1 MTNLLIRLFIKD
13 HENTKSA
20 AVRAKYGTLAG
31 AVGIVTN
38 LIVAAVKFA
47 VGLLAGSVSV
57 MADAVNNFSDAG
69 SSLVTMVGFKLS
81 GKPAD
86 RKHPFGHARIEYL
99 TGLIVSFIIVMLGF
113 TFLTES
119 IGKILNHSES
129 NFSLAALIVLGVS
142 IVAKMWQELFYRNL
156 SKRIGSDSL
165 KASAQDSLNDVISST
180 VVLIGAL
187 VGKFTSLEIDGYVG
201 VAVALFI
208 LVSGVKLV
216 IETANPL
223 LGVPPEKETVQALN
237 KKILSYEGVVGTHD
251 MIIHSYGANRIFCS
265 VHAEV
270 PADCDVMLSH
280 DIIDN
285 IEEDVYQEMG
295 ISLVIHLD
303 PVTVGD
309 ERIDGMKACLA
320 NILAETA
327 PSLHFHDFR
336 AVFGVSHD
344 NILFDLVLP
353 MDFSLTEE
361 EITHLV
367 TQRFVDEYPKA
378 VVKIKIDRDMND
390 ML

>member
-13 HENTKSA
+13 YENTKNA
-20 AVRAKYGTLAG
+20 TVRAKYGTLAG

-38 LIVAAVKFA
+38 LLVAAVKFII
-47 VGLLAGSVSV
+47 GILAGSVSV

-99 TGLIVSFIIVMLGF
+99 TGLIVSFIIVLLGF

-119 IGKILNHSES
+119 IGKIINHSES
-129 NFSLAALIVLGVS
+129 HFTTIALVVLGVS
-142 IVAKMWQELFYRNL
+142 IFAKGWQGLFYR
-156 SKRIGSDSL
+156 SMAKKIGSDSL
-165 KASAQDSLNDVISST
+165 RASAQDSINDVISSA

-201 VAVALFI
+201 IAVALFI
-208 LVSGVKLV
+208 LFSGIKLV
-216 IETANPL
+216 METANPL
-223 LGVPPEKETVQALN
+223 LGVPPEKETVEALN
-237 KKILSYEGVVGTHD
+237 EKILSYDGVVGIHD
-251 MIIHSYGANRIFCS
+251 LIIHSYGANRIFCS

-270 PADCDVMLSH
+270 PADRDIMLSH

-309 ERIDGMKACLA
+309 ERIEAMKHSLSE
-320 NILAETA
+320 ILQTF
-327 PSLHFHDFR
+327 PSPLHFHDFR
-336 AVFGVSHD
+336 AVFGVSHH

-353 MDFSLTEE
+353 MDFAYSEE
-361 EITHLV
+361 EVIEQV
-367 TQRFVDEYPKA
+367 TTAFTLRHPQSI
-378 VVKIKIDRDMND
+378 VKIKIDRDMND

>member
-1 MTNLLIRLFIKD
+1 MTSLLIRLFIKD
-13 HENTKSA
+13 HENIKSA
-20 AVRAKYGTLAG
+20 SVRASYGTLAG
-31 AVGIVTN
+31 AVGIVSN
-38 LIVAAVKFA
+38 LIVAAVKFI
-47 VGLLAGSVSV
+47 VGILAGSVSV

-119 IGKILNHSES
+119 IGKIINKSES
-129 NFSLAALIVLGVS
+129 HFTTLALIILGVS
-142 IVAKMWQELFYRNL
+142 IVAKLWQGIFYRGVA
-156 SKRIGSDSL
+156 KRIGSDSL
-165 KASAQDSLNDVISST
+165 RASAQDSLNDVISSA

-187 VGKFTSLEIDGYVG
+187 VGKFTSLEIDGYIG

-216 IETANPL
+216 IETADPL
-223 LGVPPEKETVQALN
+223 LGVPPEKETVQALSD
-237 KKILSYEGVVGTHD
+237 KILSYEGVIGVHD
-251 MIIHSYGANRIFCS
+251 LIIHSYGANRMFCS

-270 PADCDVMLSH
+270 PADRDIMLSH

-309 ERIDGMKACLA
+309 VRIDSMKNSLK

-327 PSLHFHDFR
+327 PDLHFHDFR
-336 AVFGVSHD
+336 AVFGVTHD
-344 NILFDLVLP
+344 NVLFDLVLP

-361 EITHLV
+361 ELANLV
-367 TQRFVDEYPKA
+367 TERFVHEHPKA
-378 VVKIKIDRDMND
+378 IVKIKIDRDMND

>member
-1 MTNLLIRLFIKD
+1 MTSLLIRLFIKD

-20 AVRAKYGTLAG
+20 TVRAAYGTLAG
-31 AVGIVTN
+31 AVGIVSN
-38 LIVAAVKFA
+38 LIVAAVKFII
-47 VGLLAGSVSV
+47 GILAGSVSV

-99 TGLIVSFIIVMLGF
+99 TGLIVSFIIVLLGF
-113 TFLTES
+113 TFLSES
-119 IGKILNHSES
+119 IGKIVNHSES
-129 NFSLAALIVLGVS
+129 NFSLLALIVLGVS
-142 IVAKMWQELFYRNL
+142 IAAKLWQGLFYR
-156 SKRIGSDSL
+156 SMAKRIASDSL
-165 KASAQDSLNDVISST
+165 RASAQDSLNDVISSA

-187 VGKFTSLEIDGYVG
+187 VGKFTAWEIDGYVG

-216 IETANPL
+216 LETADPL
-223 LGVPPEKETVQALN
+223 LGVPPEKETVQALHD
-237 KKILSYEGVVGTHD
+237 KILSYEGVVGVHD
-251 MIIHSYGANRIFCS
+251 MIIHSYGANRMFCS

-270 PADCDVMLSH
+270 PADRDVMLSH

-309 ERIDGMKACLA
+309 EKIDGMKASLSQ
-320 NILAETA
+320 ILAEYT
-327 PSLHFHDFR
+327 PILHYHDFR
-336 AVFGVSHD
+336 AVFGVTHD

-361 EITHLV
+361 EVIAKIT
-367 TQRFVDEYPKA
+367 QEFVKEYPKA
-378 VVKIKIDRDMND
+378 IVKIKIDRDMND

>member
-1 MTNLLIRLFIKD
+1 MTSLLVRLFIKD
-13 HENTKSA
+13 HTNTQSA
-20 AVRAKYGTLAG
+20 TVRAQYGTLAG
-31 AVGIVTN
+31 AVGIVSN
-38 LIVAAVKFA
+38 LIVAAVKFI
-47 VGLLAGSVSV
+47 VGMIAGSVSV

-119 IGKILNHSES
+119 IGKIISKSES
-129 NFSLAALIVLGVS
+129 NFTTLALIILGIS
-142 IVAKMWQELFYRNL
+142 IAAKLWQGFFYRNMA
-156 SKRIGSDSL
+156 KRIGSDSL
-165 KASAQDSLNDVISST
+165 KASAQDSFNDVISSA

-187 VGKFTSLEIDGYVG
+187 VGKFTTLEIDGYVG
-201 VAVALFI
+201 VAVAVFI

-216 IETANPL
+216 IETADPL
-223 LGVPPEKETVQALN
+223 LGVPPEKETVEALSD
-237 KKILSYEGVVGTHD
+237 KILSYDGVVGVHD
-251 MIIHSYGANRIFCS
+251 LIIHSYGANRIFCS

-270 PADCDVMLSH
+270 PANVDIMISH

-285 IEEDVYQEMG
+285 IEEEVYQQMG

-309 ERIDGMKACLA
+309 ERIDQMKATLA
-320 NILAETA
+320 KILAETA
-327 PSLHFHDFR
+327 PNLHYHDFR

-344 NILFDLVLP
+344 NVLFDLVLP

-361 EITHLV
+361 EITSLI
-367 TQRFVDEYPKA
+367 TKRFVESHPKA
-378 VVKIKIDRDMND
+378 IVKIKIDRDMND

>member
-1 MTNLLIRLFIKD
+1 MTSLLIRLFIKD

-38 LIVAAVKFA
+38 IIVAAVKFLIG
-47 VGLLAGSVSV
+47 VIAGSVSV
-57 MADAVNNFSDAG
+57 MADATNNFADAG

-119 IGKILNHSES
+119 VGKIINQSES
-129 NFSLAALIVLGVS
+129 HFTTLALIILGIS
-142 IVAKMWQELFYRNL
+142 IVAKLWQGLFYR
-156 SKRIGSDSL
+156 SMAKRIASDSL
-165 KASAQDSLNDVISST
+165 KASAQDSLNDVISSA

-187 VGKFTSLEIDGYVG
+187 VGKYTSLNIDGYVG

-216 IETANPL
+216 METANPL
-223 LGVPPEKETVQALN
+223 LGVPPEKETVQALSD
-237 KKILSYEGVVGTHD
+237 KILSYEGVVGVHD
-251 MIIHSYGANRIFCS
+251 LIIHSYGANRMFCS

-309 ERIDGMKACLA
+309 ERIDSMKEYLKT
-320 NILAETA
+320 ILAETA
-327 PSLHFHDFR
+327 PHLHYHDFR
-336 AVFGVSHD
+336 AVFGVTHD
-344 NILFDLVLP
+344 NVLFDLVLP
-353 MDFSLTEE
+353 MDFSLTED
-361 EITHLV
+361 EITNLV
-367 TQRFVDEYPKA
+367 TERFVEKFPKA
-378 VVKIKIDRDMND
+378 IVKIKIDRDMND

>member
-1 MTNLLIRLFIKD
+1 MTSLLIRLFIKD
-13 HENTKSA
+13 HKNTKSA
-20 AVRAKYGTLAG
+20 SVRAKYGTLAG

-38 LIVAAVKFA
+38 LIVAAVKFI
-47 VGLLAGSVSV
+47 VGIIAGSVSV
-57 MADAVNNFSDAG
+57 MADATNNFSDAG

-119 IGKILNHSES
+119 IGKIINKSES
-129 NFSLAALIVLGVS
+129 HFTTLALIILGIS
-142 IVAKMWQELFYRNL
+142 IAAKLWQGFFYR
-156 SKRIGSDSL
+156 SMAARIGSDSL
-165 KASAQDSLNDVISST
+165 KASAQDSFNDVISSA

-187 VGKFTSLEIDGYVG
+187 VGKFTTLEIDGYVG
-201 VAVALFI
+201 VAVAIFI

-216 IETANPL
+216 IETADPL
-223 LGVPPEKETVQALN
+223 LGVPPEKETVQALSD
-237 KKILSYEGVVGTHD
+237 KILSYEGVVGVHD
-251 MIIHSYGANRIFCS
+251 LIIHSYGANRIFCS

-270 PADCDVMLSH
+270 PADVDVMLSH

-303 PVTVGD
+303 PITVGD
-309 ERIDGMKACLA
+309 ERIDEMKATLA
-320 NILAETA
+320 KILAETSK
-327 PSLHFHDFR
+327 SLHYHDFR
-336 AVFGVSHD
+336 AVFGITHD
-344 NILFDLVLP
+344 NVLFDLVLP

-361 EITHLV
+361 EITSLI
-367 TQRFVDEYPKA
+367 TKRFTESHPKTI
-378 VVKIKIDRDMND
+378 VKIKIDRDMND

>member
-1 MTNLLIRLFIKD
+1 MTSLLIRLFIKD

-31 AVGIVTN
+31 AVGIVSN
-38 LIVAAVKFA
+38 LIVAAVKFV
-47 VGLLAGSVSV
+47 VGILAGSVSV

-119 IGKILNHSES
+119 IGKIITKSES
-129 NFSLAALIVLGVS
+129 NFTTLALVILGVS
-142 IVAKMWQELFYRNL
+142 IVAKLWQGLFYR
-156 SKRIGSDSL
+156 SMAKRIGSDSL
-165 KASAQDSLNDVISST
+165 RASAQDSLNDVISSA

-187 VGKFTSLEIDGYVG
+187 VGKFTSLEIDGYIG

-216 IETANPL
+216 METANPL
-223 LGVPPEKETVQALN
+223 LGVPPEKETVQALSD
-237 KKILSYEGVVGTHD
+237 KILSYEGVVGVHD
-251 MIIHSYGANRIFCS
+251 LIIHSYGANRMFCS
-265 VHAEV
+265 VHVEV

-309 ERIDGMKACLA
+309 ARIDSMKEYLQK
-320 NILAETA
+320 ILAETA
-327 PSLHFHDFR
+327 SNLHFHDFR
-336 AVFGVSHD
+336 AVFGVTHD
-344 NILFDLVLP
+344 NVLFDLVLP
-353 MDFSLTEE
+353 MDFSLTED
-361 EITHLV
+361 EIASLV
-367 TQRFVDEYPKA
+367 TERFVEEFPKA
-378 VVKIKIDRDMND
+378 IVKIKIDRDMND

>member
-1 MTNLLIRLFIKD
+1 MTSLLIRLFIKD
-13 HENTKSA
+13 HENIKSA
-20 AVRAKYGTLAG
+20 SVRASYGTLAG
-31 AVGIVTN
+31 AVGIVSN
-38 LIVAAVKFA
+38 LIVAAVKFI
-47 VGLLAGSVSV
+47 VGILAGSVSV

-119 IGKILNHSES
+119 IGKIINKSES
-129 NFSLAALIVLGVS
+129 HFTTLALIILGVS
-142 IVAKMWQELFYRNL
+142 IAAKLWQGMFYRGVA
-156 SKRIGSDSL
+156 KRIGSDSL
-165 KASAQDSLNDVISST
+165 RASAQDSLNDVISSA

-187 VGKFTSLEIDGYVG
+187 VGKFTSLEIDGYIG

-216 IETANPL
+216 IETADPL
-223 LGVPPEKETVQALN
+223 LGVPPEKETVQALSD
-237 KKILSYEGVVGTHD
+237 KILSYEGVIGVHD
-251 MIIHSYGANRIFCS
+251 LIIHSYGANRMFCS

-270 PADCDVMLSH
+270 PADRDIMLSH

-309 ERIDGMKACLA
+309 VRIDSMKNSLK

-327 PSLHFHDFR
+327 PDLHFHDFR
-336 AVFGVSHD
+336 AVFGVTHD
-344 NILFDLVLP
+344 NVLFDLVLP

-361 EITHLV
+361 ELANLV
-367 TQRFVDEYPKA
+367 TERFVHEYPKA
-378 VVKIKIDRDMND
+378 IVKIKIDRDMND

>member
-1 MTNLLIRLFIKD
+1 MTSLLIRLFIKD

-20 AVRAKYGTLAG
+20 TVRAKYGTLAG
-31 AVGIVTN
+31 AVGIVSN
-38 LIVAAVKFA
+38 LIVAAVKFV
-47 VGLLAGSVSV
+47 VGILAGSVSV

-119 IGKILNHSES
+119 IGKIINKSES
-129 NFSLAALIVLGVS
+129 NFSTLALIILGIS
-142 IVAKMWQELFYRNL
+142 IIAKLWQGLFYR
-156 SKRIGSDSL
+156 SMAKRIASDSL
-165 KASAQDSLNDVISST
+165 KASAQDSLNDVISSA

-208 LVSGVKLV
+208 LISGVKLV

-223 LGVPPEKETVQALN
+223 LGVPPEKETVQALSD
-237 KKILSYEGVVGTHD
+237 KILSYEGVVGVHD
-251 MIIHSYGANRIFCS
+251 LIIHSYGANRMFCS

-309 ERIDGMKACLA
+309 SRIDGMKDYLKK
-320 NILAETA
+320 ILAETS
-327 PSLHFHDFR
+327 PNLHFHDFR
-336 AVFGVSHD
+336 AVFGVTHD
-344 NILFDLVLP
+344 NVLFDLVLP

-361 EITHLV
+361 EITNLV
-367 TQRFVDEYPKA
+367 TERFVEKFPKA
-378 VVKIKIDRDMND
+378 IVKIKIDRDMND

>member
-1 MTNLLIRLFIKD
+1 MTSLLIRLFIKD

-31 AVGIVTN
+31 AVGIVSN
-38 LIVAAVKFA
+38 LIVAAVKFV
-47 VGLLAGSVSV
+47 VGILAGSVSV

-119 IGKILNHSES
+119 IGKIITKSES
-129 NFSLAALIVLGVS
+129 NFTTLALVILGVS
-142 IVAKMWQELFYRNL
+142 IVAKLWQGLFYR
-156 SKRIGSDSL
+156 SMAKRIGSDSL
-165 KASAQDSLNDVISST
+165 RASAQDSLNDVISSA

-187 VGKFTSLEIDGYVG
+187 VGKFTSLEIDGYIG

-216 IETANPL
+216 METANPL
-223 LGVPPEKETVQALN
+223 LGVPPEKETVQALSD
-237 KKILSYEGVVGTHD
+237 KILSYEGVVGVHD
-251 MIIHSYGANRIFCS
+251 LIIHSYGANRMFCS

-295 ISLVIHLD
+295 IMLVIHLD

-309 ERIDGMKACLA
+309 ARIDSMKAYLQK
-320 NILAETA
+320 ILAETA
-327 PSLHFHDFR
+327 SNLHFHDFR
-336 AVFGVSHD
+336 AVFGVTHD
-344 NILFDLVLP
+344 NVLFDLVLP
-353 MDFSLTEE
+353 MDFSLTED
-361 EITHLV
+361 EITSLV
-367 TQRFVDEYPKA
+367 TERFVEEFPKA
-378 VVKIKIDRDMND
+378 IVKIKIDRDMND